1 MIIKQTNRNLNHVF
15 DEIFN
20 AFPSTWGS
28 DNRNESIVPPVNIH
42 ETAEAYHLELNAP
55 GRTKEDFKINLEKN
69 ILSIS
74 FEKQKEGEKEIYKT
88 LKREFSLPGFKR
100 SFSVDEKINSDEI
113 KARYENG
120 ILNVLLPKKEE
131 VIISPKQINIQ

>member
-28 DNRNESIVPPVNIH
+28 YNRNESIVPPVNIH